1 MNEERRVAIVT
12 GATRG
17 IGRATALRLAED
29 GYTVVVNY
37 RGGSEMAE
45 ELCQEIQNAGGDALA
60 IQADVTDADQVG
72 TLVEQ
77 TINQAGRVDALIN
90 NAGITRDKL
99 VMRMSDEDWDAVIT
113 TNLRGA
119 FLCARAV
126 TRPMMRQRSGTI
138 VNLTSVVG
146 LVGNVGQA
154 NYSAAKAGLVGLTK
168 TLARELGSRNIT
180 VNAVAPGFIDTRLT
194 DILSDN
200 VKDWALGLIPLG
212 RFGDAE
218 DVANAVSFLAS
229 PQSRYITG
237 VVLSVDGGMFMA
249 T

>member
-37 RGGSEMAE
+37 RGGSELADD
-45 ELCQEIQNAGGDALA
+45 LCQEIQTSGGEALA

-72 TLVEQ
+72 TLIEQ

-99 VMRMSDEDWDAVIT
+99 IMRMSDEDWDAVIT

-119 FLCARAV
+119 FLCSRAV

-168 TLARELGSRNIT
+168 TMARELGPRNIT

-194 DILSDN
+194 DILPDN
-200 VKDWALGLIPLG
+200 VKDWALGLISLG
-212 RFGDAE
+212 RFGEAE